1 MRIDVHTHCDS
12 IDPKEVRYFV
22 EVCRQRQ
29 MKACIFSVGPRSDH
43 PYIPNDEVLSTAKKY
58 HDVLIPFA
66 IVDQTDKDD
75 PLDILALREAGY
87 KGLKCTS
94 PYYAYDH
101 DLYMPIYEEAEKLKM
116 PIVFHTG
123 RYRANPGDQLLRRPS
138 IRNMQ
143 PLTLDR
149 VARSFPDLKIIM
161 AHLGTSL
168 FRREAADLLRLH
180 PNLYADLAGSG
191 SWKAL
196 SPDELAQILKPPVPG
211 GGSEFR
217 YFEQLLLGSDAYI
230 SMPHLM
236 EESQGCYENLLA
248 NIGVP
253 EPIQIKIM
261 GDTVASWMS

>member
-1 MRIDVHTHCDS
+1 MAKALTDLPQLAQNDVPEEFQGPVIEDAQVWPDS
-12 IDPKEVRYFV
+12 DWWNAF
-22 EVCRQRQ
+22 
-29 MKACIFSVGPRSDH
+29 
-43 PYIPNDEVLSTAKKY
+43 NDEELSN
-58 HDVLIPFA
+58 LID
-66 IVDQTDKDD
+66 IVQVNN
-75 PLDILALREAGY
+75 LDLDNNRRNLESAQIALREAGF

-101 DLYMPIYEEAEKLKM
+101 DLYMPIYEEAQKLKM

-123 RYRANPGDQLLRRPS
+123 RYRANPGDQLRQRPS

-196 SPDELAQILKPPVPG
+196 SSAELAHLLKPPVPG
-211 GGSEFR
+211 GGPEFR
-217 YFEQLLLGSDAYI
+217 YFEQLLLGSDAYTSI
-230 SMPHLM
+230 PHLM
-236 EESQGCYENLLA
+236 EESQGCYENLLTS
-248 NIGVP
+248 IGVT
-253 EPIQIKIM
+253 ESIQKKIM
-261 GDTVASWMS
+261 LHFLS